1 MKRECLLKYAKEKYR
16 TNPEFLWKEYPENC
30 VLRHNDNRNM
40 NKSKWI
46 TILLDESVSEKK
58 VCQFLENSYEIT
70 SEKTKHLKK

>member
-1 MKRECLLKYAKEKYR
+1 
-16 TNPEFLWKEYPENC
+16 
-30 VLRHNDNRNM
+30 M